1 MTVFFAIP
9 SCWEGLHYQ
18 KSPTVLRGE
27 IWVSCHTPLSWGG
40 RVHFSWTILV
50 LKPVLLDMPSL
61 ASMIDP
67 AKTLHPWKGEPMN
80 VCLLKSSHN
89 CQNFQ
94 LRPATPEEAPGS
106 FGNSLFFSLFSGLVL
121 RPSVAS
127 GFNPGLRLSHPHP
140 PPILTNQH
148 G

>member
-1 MTVFFAIP
+1 MLRRATLSEITHCPQRRNLSFLP
-9 SCWEGLHYQ
+9 Y
-18 KSPTVLRGE
+18 SPELRRA
-27 IWVSCHTPLSWGG
+27 CA
-40 RVHFSWTILV
+40 F
-50 LKPVLLDMPSL
+50 LLDDSGFK
-61 ASMIDP
+61 ASPVGHAISCLHDP

-80 VCLLKSSHN
+80 ICLLKSSHN